1 MSVAHCALTCTRYVV
16 LTDEEKLG
24 TNKFWKSDE
33 RFRSRVV
40 SRFARAASA
49 HPARAMSALTL
60 GREVQVRARIK
71 SMCVPTRL
79 GFTNPP
85 LSSSLALCG
94 DPRGDD
100 ETLCTFFGTIARFRA
115 SPNANVARNHRAL

>member
-49 HPARAMSALTL
+49 HPARAMAALTL

-79 GFTNPP
+79 RVSRTRLSRSRSVEIRGVKTNP
-85 LSSSLALCG
+85 S
-94 DPRGDD
+94 
-100 ETLCTFFGTIARFRA
+100 
-115 SPNANVARNHRAL
+115 

>member
-49 HPARAMSALTL
+49 HPARAMAALTL
-60 GREVQVRARIK
+60 GREVYKRQV
-71 SMCVPTRL
+71 T
-79 GFTNPP
+79 TW
-85 LSSSLALCG
+85 
-94 DPRGDD
+94 
-100 ETLCTFFGTIARFRA
+100 
-115 SPNANVARNHRAL
+115 